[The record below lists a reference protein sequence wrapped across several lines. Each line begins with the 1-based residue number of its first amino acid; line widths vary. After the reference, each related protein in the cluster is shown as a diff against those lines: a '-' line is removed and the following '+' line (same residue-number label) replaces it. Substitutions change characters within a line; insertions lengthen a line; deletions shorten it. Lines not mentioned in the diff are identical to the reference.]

1 MRRRT
6 ATALAFVVATA
17 VGIGGLA
24 FMGEPFLHPQ
34 AWDRAVLLALRD
46 PADPAEPIGPDWLQ
60 LFFYDVTALGGYTG
74 VSIAGLVA
82 AGFLL
87 LARRT
92 PHALLVVVSIGGG
105 MIVENALKSRFDR
118 PRPDLVAHL
127 VEVQTAS
134 FPSGHALMSAV
145 AYLTLG
151 ALLAAALPRRRLRI
165 YVLSVAILLTLLI
178 GASRVYLGVHWPS
191 DVVAGWIVGAAW
203 ATACGLLLRWSP
215 HRGSRADR
223 D

>member
-1 MRRRT
+1 MKRWI
-6 ATALAFVVATA
+6 ATGLAFVLATA
-17 VGIGGLA
+17 VGLAGLA
-24 FMGEPFLHPQ
+24 FMGEPFAHPRD
-34 AWDRAVLLALRD
+34 WDRAFLLALRD

-60 LFFYDVTALGGYTG
+60 IFFYDVTALGGYTA
-74 VSIAGLVA
+74 VSIIGIVA

-87 LARRT
+87 LARR
-92 PHALLVVVSIGGG
+92 PAHAFLVVLSIGGG
-105 MIVENALKSRFDR
+105 MIVENALKQRFDR

-151 ALLAAALPRRRLRI
+151 ALVASALSRRRLKA
-165 YVLSVAILLTLLI
+165 YVLAVAVLLTLLI

-191 DVVAGWIVGAAW
+191 DVLAGWVVGAAW

-215 HRGSRADR
+215 HKGSRADR